1 MPRKVTF
8 MNEDGGKTK
17 EVYFNEWCFKC
28 ENKDVDQ
35 GDDPCNDCLNNPS
48 TAYSHKP
55 VNFKAAS

>member
-1 MPRKVTF
+1 